1 MKHIILEFYYKIA
14 YVSTKVLKEDIVKKN
29 LFLRTDVLAEEIPIL
44 FSNKAVYMNFTKKR
58 MQQHR
63 DNCKLLESITVP
75 LFFHIPKSANEK
87 RKIGLL
93 HPIAQIQTFDY
104 MLRYEQLILS
114 FCENSPYSVRSPMKR
129 NRPKIKDIELRKKE
143 IAKIE
148 EEYSFNEQLSV
159 TSEEDQILFYNFF
172 SYRKY
177 KKITDLYNSPR
188 FNRDKYK
195 YNFFLKLD
203 IQRCFPSIYTHS
215 LAWAIFG
222 DKSLAKKYIGIDNSF
237 PNASDKISQKIN
249 FNETHGLVV
258 GPEFSRVIAELLFT
272 RIDIDLEIFAKKN
285 GLQNKREYSLYR
297 FIDDYFIFATKKEHI
312 ELLQSFLR
320 SELEKYNLTLN
331 IGKTELQEKPF
342 EIYDA
347 SIIGLKR
354 AIKEFEFDKLLSAVK
369 KHIEVEDYKGEKNQ
383 WNDLFF
389 KIESLIAMYPNS
401 KSRTINYFLKTIR
414 GAIFY
419 DGKYE
424 HRYVISNIL
433 EIITNIFTLD
443 INYKSTNY
451 LIAIFAKLLGQIKN
465 LNREW
470 ELSRKELSLEKNI
483 NEDVERKINEL
494 DKQMKSLKYI
504 EEKMFQHLFLVL
516 KNNIGKIEDMYDI
529 FILMKLLNKKLSPSF
544 LCKIL
549 SEKKDS
555 YFVCCSIAYYI
566 LEDDLSGLDTRYIT
580 VANKLKSVTD
590 EKIYHYLEKGAKF
603 PILEG
608 EYFYFLND
616 FSKYPGFRI
625 SLRKKYEKRLK
636 MEYKKTILDGSGNI
650 KDNDL
655 YIWEDI
661 TRYSYYD
668 WNTKTETFVRKIAK
682 KSSNMSRIDSSSDY

>member
-1 MKHIILEFYYKIA
+1 MKHITLEFYYKNVH
-14 YVSTKVLKEDIVKKN
+14 VSTKLLKENIMKKN
-29 LFLRTDVLAEEIPIL
+29 LFLRTDVLPEEIPIL
-44 FSNKAVYMNFTKKR
+44 FSNKAVYMNFTKQR
-58 MQQHR
+58 MKLHK
-63 DNCKLLESITVP
+63 DSSKLLEFVTVP
-75 LFFHIPKSANEK
+75 LFYHIPKSSDEK

-114 FCENSPYSVRSPMKR
+114 FCENSTYSVRSPMKR

-143 IAKIE
+143 IAKIA
-148 EEYSFNEQLSV
+148 EEYSFNEKLSV

-177 KKITDLYNSPR
+177 KKITELYNSPR

-222 DKSLAKKYIGIDNSF
+222 DKSLAKKYRGVDNSF

-285 GLQNKREYSLYR
+285 DLQNKREYSLYR
-297 FIDDYFIFATKKEHI
+297 FIDDYFIFAAKKEHI

-354 AIKEFEFDKLLSAVK
+354 VIKEFEFDKLLSAAK
-369 KHIEVEDYKGEKNQ
+369 KHIEVKDYKGEKNQ

-389 KIESLIAMYPNS
+389 KIENLIAMYPNS

-419 DGKYE
+419 DGEYK
-424 HRYVISNIL
+424 HRHVISNIL
-433 EIITNIFTLD
+433 EIVTNIFTLD

-451 LIAIFAKLLGQIKN
+451 LIAIFAKLLGQIKD
-465 LNREW
+465 LYREY
-470 ELSRKELSLEKNI
+470 EISRKELSSTKSN
-483 NEDVERKINEL
+483 NEEIGKKINEI
-494 DKQMKSLKYI
+494 DKKLESLKYLQ
-504 EEKMFQHLFLVL
+504 EKMFQHLFMVL

-529 FILMKLLNKKLSPSF
+529 FILMKLLNKKLSSSF
-544 LCKIL
+544 LCRVL

-566 LEDDLSGLDTRYIT
+566 LEEDLSGLDTRYIT
-580 VANKLKSVTD
+580 VINKIKSVID
-590 EKIYHYLEKGAKF
+590 EKIYDYLEKGAKY

-616 FSKYPGFRI
+616 FSKYPGFRN
-625 SLRKKYEKRLK
+625 SLRKKYDKFLK
-636 MEYKKTILDGSGNI
+636 KEYKRTILDGNGNI
-650 KDNDL
+650 MSGELD
-655 YIWEDI
+655 IWESI
-661 TRYSYYD
+661 TKCSYYD
-668 WNTKTETFVRKIAK
+668 WNATTETFVRKIAK
-682 KSSNMSRIDSSSDY
+682 KSSNMARIDSSSDY

>member
-1 MKHIILEFYYKIA
+1 MKHIILEFYYKIVH
-14 YVSTKVLKEDIVKKN
+14 VSTKVLKEDIVKKN

-44 FSNKAVYMNFTKKR
+44 FSNKAVYMNFTKQR
-58 MQQHR
+58 MKLYR
-63 DNCKLLESITVP
+63 DNNKLLESITVP
-75 LFFHIPKSANEK
+75 LFFHIPKSSNEK

-114 FCENSPYSVRSPMKR
+114 FCENSPFSVRSPMKR

-148 EEYSFNEQLSV
+148 EEYSFNEKLSV

-215 LAWAIFG
+215 LSWAIFG
-222 DKSLAKKYIGIDNSF
+222 DKSLAKKYRGVDNSF

-285 GLQNKREYSLYR
+285 GLHNKREYSLYR
-297 FIDDYFIFATKKEHI
+297 FIDDYFIFAAKKEHI

-347 SIIGLKR
+347 SIIALKR
-354 AIKEFEFDKLLSAVK
+354 AIKEFEYDKLLSAVK
-369 KHIEVEDYKGEKNQ
+369 KHIEIDDYKGEKNQ

-389 KIESLIAMYPNS
+389 KIENLIAMYPNS

-419 DGKYE
+419 DGEYK
-424 HRYVISNIL
+424 HRHVISNIL
-433 EIITNIFTLD
+433 EIVTNIFTLD

-451 LIAIFAKLLGQIKN
+451 LIAIFAKLLGQIKG
-465 LNREW
+465 LKCEW
-470 ELSRKELSLEKNI
+470 ELSRKELSSAKNN
-483 NEDVERKINEL
+483 NEETEKINKI
-494 DKQMKSLKYI
+494 DKKIESLKYLQ
-504 EEKMFQHLFLVL
+504 EKMFQHLFLVL
-516 KNNIGKIEDMYDI
+516 KNNIEKVEDMYDI
-529 FILMKLLNKKLSPSF
+529 FIFMKLLNKKLSPSF
-544 LCKIL
+544 LCKVL

-580 VANKLKSVTD
+580 VINKLKSVID
-590 EKIYHYLEKGAKF
+590 EKIYNYLEKGARY

-616 FSKYPGFRI
+616 FSKYPGFRNN
-625 SLRKKYEKRLK
+625 LRERYDKRLK
-636 MEYKKTILDGSGNI
+636 SEYKKTILDGNGNI
-650 KDNDL
+650 KSDELD
-655 YIWEDI
+655 IWKAI

-668 WNTKTETFVRKIAK
+668 WNTTTETFVRKIAK
-682 KSSNMSRIDSSSDY
+682 KSSNMARIDSSGDY